1 MVSAARKWRRAGFS
15 PARPERAMR
24 KVGAAAAAAAAAGA
38 VAAAGEGAVVAGGS
52 GSGDFGGVMSPGSP
66 ASPVSPPAGG
76 RAVAGAEHPPLE
88 LPDVA
93 AMREG
98 WAGKTA
104 EEAGGGGGSG
114 SGSGSLSGGGGG
126 DEELLSA
133 LLVWCQAVCH
143 GYGVPVRN
151 FTTSF
156 ADGRALCLLLHY
168 YHPRVRGR
176 ERLCFRWSGRRE
188 SFARQCCCGRLYGRA
203 M

>member
-1 MVSAARKWRRAGFS
+1 
-15 PARPERAMR
+15 
-24 KVGAAAAAAAAAGA
+24 
-38 VAAAGEGAVVAGGS
+38 
-52 GSGDFGGVMSPGSP
+52 MSPGSP
-66 ASPVSPPAGG
+66 ASPVSPPSGG
-76 RAVAGAEHPPLE
+76 RAVAGEEHPPLE

-98 WAGKTA
+98 WPDRKEG
-104 EEAGGGGGSG
+104 EDGGGSG
-114 SGSGSLSGGGGG
+114 SGSGRG

-133 LLVWCQAVCH
+133 LLMWCQAVCH

-176 ERLCFRWSGRRE
+176 ERRVASVEGSAGAQELYMRGDAVSGLVGARCYLFAALVPGLCSPAG
-188 SFARQCCCGRLYGRA
+188 GI
-203 M
+203 